1 MLSAATACSAT
12 KVSGSSTP
20 YSARTGLAEQPAQR
34 ILRKQGKAA
43 MQILL
48 RKRPGQT
55 RQALDVDMFAQRG
68 QTARGSEAQ
77 ILLRKGQDDSGDS
90 EDHEDYE
97 DYEDYQ
103 DYED

>member
-20 YSARTGLAEQPAQR
+20 YSARKNLAEQPQR

-68 QTARGSEAQ
+68 QTAWGSGAHHP
-77 ILLRKGQDDSGDS
+77 RVPWW
-90 EDHEDYE
+90 
-97 DYEDYQ
+97 
-103 DYED
+103 

>member
-20 YSARTGLAEQPAQR
+20 YSARKNLAEQPQR

-68 QTARGSEAQ
+68 QTARGSGAQ
-77 ILLRKGQDDSGDS
+77 ILLRKGHLDDADDSGA
-90 EDHEDYE
+90 HHPRVPWW
-97 DYEDYQ
+97 
-103 DYED
+103 